1 MATPTPQELTDA
13 LATIKDLQTNV
24 ANLGTALWTANS
36 KINDLTTQLNGIN
49 ATAANTPSAVVAAT
63 PAAPIKQT
71 SPDAIIYTSVKIAT
85 SNLFINTTPEF
96 SGGIPY
102 LFFEDLSTA
111 ELANTLPQYS
121 LSNNNFPSNDI
132 ISNIKSTLDR
142 FSSYNL
148 SKIPNLADY
157 VGFQLSRYVPSV
169 GNGTGGSFVY
179 FDSKDEYIVIET
191 VNINNKELVQ
201 YEVLSQSKVLDATI

>member
-1 MATPTPQELTDA
+1 MATPTPKQLNDA
-13 LATIKDLQTNV
+13 LNTIKTLQESVTS
-24 ANLGTALWTANS
+24 LTHALRNTES
-36 KINDLTTQLNGIN
+36 QVNDLTTKLNGTN
-49 ATAANTPSAVVAAT
+49 TTTTNTPTADVAAT
-63 PAAPIKQT
+63 PVTPIKQT
-71 SPDAIIYTSVKIAT
+71 SPDAIIYNAVKIAT
-85 SNLFINTTPEF
+85 SNLFINITPEF
-96 SGGIPY
+96 SGNIPY

-121 LSNNNFPSNDI
+121 LSNNNLPSNDI
-132 ISNIKSTLDR
+132 VSNIKSTLDR